1 MVGFFMQNIL
11 IWKLIL
17 TSFFDFEVYC
27 VMDQIAVTP
36 ILLMGA
42 YINFSYPHCQYRGI
56 DHFLYIFRS
65 YYKIILIRVQ
75 KGSNIQGCRLF
86 VRLPASPRQASQS
99 RRQKKII

>member
-1 MVGFFMQNIL
+1 MHQYKTKADHIQYGRFFMQNIL

-42 YINFSYPHCQYRGI
+42 YINFFPIPTVSIVVLIIFYTFL
-56 DHFLYIFRS
+56 DH
-65 YYKIILIRVQ
+65 II
-75 KGSNIQGCRLF
+75 KS
-86 VRLPASPRQASQS
+86 S
-99 RRQKKII
+99 